1 MKIVFRITYE
11 LSKALQQ
18 NDQDIVNAMKL
29 VKFSKYRL
37 QAMRDDGWNSLLNEV
52 YAFCAKNNIVIH
64 NMNDLY
70 QSQAWWKAQGMKKI
84 HHYLVKLYYTVIDMQ
99 LKEL

>member
-1 MKIVFRITYE
+1 MKIGFRITYE

-37 QAMRDDGWNSLLNEV
+37 QAMRDDG
-52 YAFCAKNNIVIH
+52 
-64 NMNDLY
+64 
-70 QSQAWWKAQGMKKI
+70 
-84 HHYLVKLYYTVIDMQ
+84 
-99 LKEL
+99 